1 VILTDQR
8 GQAMVE
14 YAFTLVLVA
23 LVVLTML
30 VVMGTSGSQPVLEHY
45 RHASLGRSLGAVA
58 MAALRAAELAG
69 KDPPGLKAPVR
80 DPQVRALGSAVR

>member
-1 VILTDQR
+1 LPLGCWFDFGDIAGLKPSRLSCPVVILTDQR

-30 VVMGTSGSQPVLEHY
+30 VVMGTRVVNLYSNITATLHS
-45 RHASLGRSLGAVA
+45 
-58 MAALRAAELAG
+58 AG
-69 KDPPGLKAPVR
+69 L
-80 DPQVRALGSAVR
+80 